1 MTRADILKTAEK
13 CVCGK
18 REQDYGKPENNFQA
32 IADLWNAYWTNVLL
46 TENRHGVA
54 RITNRPFSSFDVAMF
69 MALLKVGRIA
79 TGTATE
85 DSFVDACGYLAC
97 GGEIIGNTRYT
108 LDELNCCTDIRD
120 NNRCPGSGAK
130 QY

>member
-1 MTRADILKTAEK
+1 MKRADILQTAEK

-32 IADLWNAYWTNVLL
+32 IADLWNAYLKHAYNSTPLPDF
-46 TENRHGVA
+46 TA
-54 RITNRPFSSFDVAMF
+54 FDVAML

-79 TGTATE
+79 PGTATD

-97 GGEIIGNTRYT
+97 GGEIKWWGDQEDETDNMTVSALGTRIFPANS
-108 LDELNCCTDIRD
+108 DRD
-120 NNRCPGSGAK
+120 PGSGTK

>member
-1 MTRADILKTAEK
+1 MKRADILQTAEK

-32 IADLWNAYWTNVLL
+32 IADLWNAYY
-46 TENRHGVA
+46 RHKRLSVEDA
-54 RITNRPFSSFDVAMF
+54 ANDRFFSAFDVAML
-69 MALLKVGRIA
+69 MTLLKVGRIA

-97 GGEIIGNTRYT
+97 GGEIKENEHGSVNTESTY
-108 LDELNCCTDIRD
+108 NGINYCPATDRD
-120 NNRCPGSGAK
+120 PGTGAK
-130 QY
+130 LY